1 MKIFPN
7 VTKLQKTGL
16 FVDIIKVQRTKE
28 DRKMSAIN
36 VTNTNFG
43 EIIKSEKPVLLDF
56 YASWC
61 GPCRMVL
68 PIVDEIARENPQLSV
83 VKVNVDEHP
92 QLAEQFD
99 VMSVPTLI
107 VMKNGQVTNR
117 ATGARPKARIL
128 ELLV

>member
-1 MKIFPN
+1 M
-7 VTKLQKTGL
+7 
-16 FVDIIKVQRTKE
+16 DIIKVQRTKE

-107 VMKNGQVTNR
+107 VMKNGKVTNR

>member
-68 PIVDEIARENPQLSV
+68 PIVDEIARENPQFNV

-107 VMKNGQVTNR
+107 VMKNGQITNR

-128 ELLV
+128 ELLA